1 MHHDAA
7 HCTSESEFTR
17 FGAGFIAPPESRPV
31 VQHGSLGET
40 KIFRLIFV
48 SGSVDSLVGEDLLVR
63 GVDLLPSFAR
73 KKNFEKKKLQHSTC
87 ISRGLPSA
95 LRGCCGSSVG
105 CFGVFFFNFL
115 LSTSLLL
122 QSAQSH
128 DSYLVD
134 PASSHMLVSKIKP
147 CMSKF
152 TLSHGETANGS
163 LNQSRFL
170 R

>member
-1 MHHDAA
+1 MFEAL
-7 HCTSESEFTR
+7 TSSR
-17 FGAGFIAPPESRPV
+17 PSLGKRILKKKNYSIRRVSLVACPLLFGAAVGVRSV
-31 VQHGSLGET
+31 VL
-40 KIFRLIFV
+40 
-48 SGSVDSLVGEDLLVR
+48 
-63 GVDLLPSFAR
+63 
-73 KKNFEKKKLQHSTC
+73 
-87 ISRGLPSA
+87 
-95 LRGCCGSSVG
+95 
-105 CFGVFFFNFL
+105 VFFLNFL

>member
-105 CFGVFFFNFL
+105 CFGFFFFFL
-115 LSTSLLL
+115 IFFFPRPCCFSQLSLTIAIWLILPVVICLSQRL
-122 QSAQSH
+122 SH
-128 DSYLVD
+128 ACL
-134 PASSHMLVSKIKP
+134 SSHCLTVKP
-147 CMSKF
+147 R
-152 TLSHGETANGS
+152 TAH
-163 LNQSRFL
+163 
-170 R
+170 

>member
-1 MHHDAA
+1 MPVLVVPWSFGFAA
-7 HCTSESEFTR
+7 VLRGCAWTLDL
-17 FGAGFIAPPESRPV
+17 
-31 VQHGSLGET
+31 GSLA
-40 KIFRLIFV
+40 V
-48 SGSVDSLVGEDLLVR
+48 SANFNPQRWAHRSVFL
-63 GVDLLPSFAR
+63 GVDLGA
-73 KKNFEKKKLQHSTC
+73 
-87 ISRGLPSA
+87 SA
-95 LRGCCGSSVG
+95 LFCLS
-105 CFGVFFFNFL
+105 FF
-115 LSTSLLL
+115 
-122 QSAQSH
+122 

>member
-1 MHHDAA
+1 LHHDAA

-73 KKNFEKKKLQHSTC
+73 KKNFEKKKKNYSIRRVSLVAC
-87 ISRGLPSA
+87 PLLFGAAVGVR
-95 LRGCCGSSVG
+95 SVVLG
-105 CFGVFFFNFL
+105 FFFVF
-115 LSTSLLL
+115 
-122 QSAQSH
+122 
-128 DSYLVD
+128 
-134 PASSHMLVSKIKP
+134 
-147 CMSKF
+147 
-152 TLSHGETANGS
+152 
-163 LNQSRFL
+163 
-170 R
+170 

>member
-1 MHHDAA
+1 VSDVKK
-7 HCTSESEFTR
+7 S
-17 FGAGFIAPPESRPV
+17 GNAGIRSLARALSPV
-31 VQHGSLGET
+31 PRCVVE
-40 KIFRLIFV
+40 KRL
-48 SGSVDSLVGEDLLVR
+48 
-63 GVDLLPSFAR
+63 A
-73 KKNFEKKKLQHSTC
+73 N
-87 ISRGLPSA
+87 
-95 LRGCCGSSVG
+95 
-105 CFGVFFFNFL
+105 
-115 LSTSLLL
+115 
-122 QSAQSH
+122 